1 MCPTQPATGAR
12 TCCSSSWPPGSPA
25 PVRRVMP
32 CPRSGCVCWTARIV
46 SPAICAMISVSSV
59 ARALS
64 VTVTM
69 TTIRAV
75 TDSTA
80 ATDVLSTGVVGPS
93 PMASVTAAV

>member
-1 MCPTQPATGAR
+1 
-12 TCCSSSWPPGSPA
+12 
-25 PVRRVMP
+25 
-32 CPRSGCVCWTARIV
+32 
-46 SPAICAMISVSSV
+46 MISVSSV